1 MIILGNL
8 EKVEEAS
15 LVGQCFTIILINLE
29 RI

>member
-15 LVGQCFTIILINLE
+15 LVGQRFTIILINLE